1 MRANTT
7 REEWAWLATPSL
19 LLLAFAGCVS
29 VATDDAKPLRNAGIA
44 VMLCLPVAA
53 FSLWLIRWMARD
65 HPKRAAIGMAA
76 GMLMRST
83 VAIAGGC
90 AVYLGFDTI
99 TADGVFFWIWV
110 LAAYLST
117 LAAEVFVLAKPGW
130 VGVASTVGKG

>member
-19 LLLAFAGCVS
+19 LLLAVAGCVS
-29 VATDDAKPLRNAGIA
+29 AITDDAKPLRNAAIA
-44 VMLCLPVAA
+44 VILCLPVAA
-53 FSLWLIRWMARD
+53 LSLWLIRRMARD
-65 HPKRAAIGMAA
+65 HPKRAAIGMLA
-76 GMLMRST
+76 GMLVRST
-83 VAIAGGC
+83 VAVAGGC

-99 TADGVFFWIWV
+99 HADGVIFWFWV

-130 VGVASTVGKG
+130 VGAASTVGKG

>member
-1 MRANTT
+1 VRANTT
-7 REEWAWLATPSL
+7 REEWAWLATPGL
-19 LLLAFAGCVS
+19 LLLAVAGSVS
-29 VATDDAKPLRNAGIA
+29 VAADAAKQLRNAGIA
-44 VMLCLPVAA
+44 VLLCLPVAA
-53 FSLWLIRWMARD
+53 LSLWLIRRMAKD
-65 HPKRAAIGMAA
+65 HPKRAAIGMAV

-99 TADGVFFWIWV
+99 YADGVFFWIWV

-130 VGVASTVGKG
+130 VGVASSVGKG

>member
-7 REEWAWLATPSL
+7 RKEWVWLATPSL
-19 LLLAFAGCVS
+19 ILLTIAGCVS
-29 VATDDAKPLRNAGIA
+29 VASDDAKHLRNASIA

-53 FSLWLIRWMARD
+53 FSLWLIRRMAKD
-65 HPKRAAIGMAA
+65 HPKRAAIGMLA
-76 GMLMRST
+76 GMLMRFT

-99 TADGVFFWIWV
+99 HADGVVFWFWV

-117 LAAEVFVLAKPGW
+117 LTAEVFVLAKPGW
-130 VGVASTVGKG
+130 VGAASAVGKG